1 MIHRGSLASL
11 SSVVHAQISR
21 RSLAFFAVSDFIS
34 MSLLEHQSH
43 GIYTYKNVCV
53 EERKNCKTRT
63 PACNGTTACYRIGC
77 IIVLLLFTASTFLI
91 VSHAQ
96 EQMSSLVS
104 PTRTLRTF
112 SNHSDRGVTSFTLAC
127 RASRSCC
134 VIPFPYSFFF
144 YFLFLFFFFSARISR
159 LGQLVSRISY
169 RDVVPFRLDNFGS
182 ISRSSQPSDE
192 TLGFLTRPFF
202 SKCSARDWLPRR
214 ESRS

>member
-1 MIHRGSLASL
+1 MMTCKKIFQSSMLIHRGSLASL

-21 RSLAFFAVSDFIS
+21 RSLAFFGVSDFIS

-127 RASRSCC
+127 RASRSCR
-134 VIPFPYSFFF
+134 VISFPYSFFF
-144 YFLFLFFFFSARISR
+144 FVFCFSFSSSPQESR
-159 LGQLVSRISY
+159 ASVNSY
-169 RDVVPFRLDNFGS
+169 
-182 ISRSSQPSDE
+182 
-192 TLGFLTRPFF
+192 
-202 SKCSARDWLPRR
+202 R
-214 ESRS
+214 ESRIETSRLFASSIILDRSADPVSRAMKLLHF